1 MTIGTSNMPKKVR
14 LEKKLSP
21 DIIPTDI
28 NGIGYLST
36 TDEEG
41 NMDLEF
47 LSWYVTSGVSTSS
60 NIFWMCAGMPYYM
73 GGSDFV
79 DAMNEKYKDYVRPQ
93 VDNQ

>member
-1 MTIGTSNMPKKVR
+1 MPKKVR

-21 DIIPTDI
+21 AIIESEI
-28 NGIGYLST
+28 NGIRYLSV

-47 LSWYVTSGVSTSS
+47 LSWYVTSAVSTSA
-60 NIFWMCAGMPYYM
+60 NVFWLCGNMPYYM

-79 DAMNEKYKDYVRPQ
+79 QAMNEKFKDYVPPTI
-93 VDNQ
+93 DNA

>member
-1 MTIGTSNMPKKVR
+1 MPKKVR
-14 LEKKLSP
+14 LEKKTSP
-21 DIIPTDI
+21 AILENEI
-28 NGIGYLST
+28 NGIRYLSV

-60 NIFWMCAGMPYYM
+60 NIFWMCSEMPYYM

-79 DAMNEKYKDYVRPQ
+79 EAMNEKYKDYFQPQ
-93 VDNQ
+93 VVDKQ

>member
-1 MTIGTSNMPKKVR
+1 MPKKVR

-21 DIIPTDI
+21 AIVESNI
-28 NGIGYLST
+28 NGIGYLAT
-36 TDEEG
+36 TDEDG

-60 NIFWMCAGMPYYM
+60 NIFWMCGDMPYYM

-79 DAMNEKYKDYVRPQ
+79 EAMNEKYKDYFAPQ
-93 VDNQ
+93 VDKQ